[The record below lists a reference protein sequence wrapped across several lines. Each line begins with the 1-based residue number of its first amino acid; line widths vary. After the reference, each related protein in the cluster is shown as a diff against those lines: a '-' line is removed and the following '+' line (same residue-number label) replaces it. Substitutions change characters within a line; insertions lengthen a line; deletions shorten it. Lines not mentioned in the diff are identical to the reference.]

1 MFLDS
6 ELDEIQAAKARLSAR
21 CGLRRQLV
29 LLEAHTAWA
38 GFCRKLS
45 FASLG
50 LSVGIQVSTLALGYL
65 NRRRAKR
72 SEQ

>member
-6 ELDEIQAAKARLSAR
+6 ELEEIQAAKARLSAR

-38 GFCRKLS
+38 GFRRKLT

-50 LSVGIQVSTLALGYL
+50 LSLGFQVSALVLGYL
-65 NRRRAKR
+65 SRRKKQGA
-72 SEQ
+72 

>member
-6 ELDEIQAAKARLSAR
+6 ELDEIQAAKARLGAR

-29 LLEAHTAWA
+29 LLEARTAWV
-38 GFCRKLS
+38 GFRRKLS

-50 LSVGIQVSTLALGYL
+50 LSLGFQVSALALDYW
-65 NRRRAKR
+65 NRRKAQR
-72 SEQ
+72 S